1 MYEVADPDLQLSGGG
16 GGGGGRF
23 VVVIQNLRWGDGLK
37 NNFFR
42 PFADLPTPDKGK
54 SGDP

>member
-1 MYEVADPDLQLSGGG
+1 MYEVADPDPQLRG

-23 VVVIQNLRWGDGLK
+23 GVVIQNLRWGDGLK

-42 PFADLPTPDKGK
+42 PFADLPTPDKG
-54 SGDP
+54 DP

>member
-1 MYEVADPDLQLSGGG
+1 MYAMADPDLQFS
-16 GGGGGRF
+16 GGGRF
-23 VVVIQNLRWGDGLK
+23 GAVIQNLRWGDGLK

>member
-1 MYEVADPDLQLSGGG
+1 MYAMADPDLQFR
-16 GGGGGRF
+16 GGGRF
-23 VVVIQNLRWGDGLK
+23 GAVIQNLRWGDGLK